1 MVAYHNYMLLN
12 GYPEVSSLTLIIKL
26 PRKFENCHWYSDSKY
41 HCCPLQYFKVKLQ
54 MSSDNSKTQQYYD
67 EAWVAIFEG
76 KGKPKAANLVGTFL
90 RQRGYRKKCGGKAA
104 RHLRYFNRKNLLSS
118 HFVFQL
124 SDDEIHKN
132 LRCV

>member
-1 MVAYHNYMLLN
+1 M
-12 GYPEVSSLTLIIKL
+12 S
-26 PRKFENCHWYSDSKY
+26 RKY
-41 HCCPLQYFKVKLQ
+41 V
-54 MSSDNSKTQQYYD
+54 KTQQYYD

-104 RHLRYFNRKNLLSS
+104 QHLRYSNRKTLLSS
-118 HFVFQL
+118 VFVFQL
-124 SDDEIHKN
+124 SDDDIQKT